1 MNKIKLCII
10 AGLIAIMPTLATAE
24 DCSTVE
30 NNNLAIHAV
39 PELAHQKVT
48 FDVTASHT
56 PLDKKYAGI
65 DNISVFTGGAGFKVA
80 GVKLGMGIS
89 HYTNGTSYSVK
100 GGDPCEGNTALALAG
115 FLNLGDSARLKLG
128 IARGSDI
135 VDSWSVDNTTVHA
148 GIRFGF

>member
-1 MNKIKLCII
+1 MNKIKLFLI
-10 AGLIAIMPTLATAE
+10 AGLIAIMPTLAAAE

-89 HYTNGTSYSVK
+89 HYTNGTSYPVK
-100 GGDPCEGNTALALAG
+100 GGDPCEGNTALAVAG
-115 FLNLGDSARLKLG
+115 FLNLSDSARIKLG
-128 IARGSDI
+128 IARSSD
-135 VDSWSVDNTTVHA
+135 VVGSWSVDNTTFHA
-148 GIRFGF
+148 GLRFGF

>member
-1 MNKIKLCII
+1 MNKIKLCLI
-10 AGLIAIMPTLATAE
+10 AGLVAIMPTLAAAE

-89 HYTNGTSYSVK
+89 HYTNGTAYPVK
-100 GGDPCEGNTALALAG
+100 GGDPCEGNTALAVAG
-115 FLNLGDSARLKLG
+115 FLNLSDSARLKLG
-128 IARGSDI
+128 IARSSDI
-135 VDSWSVDNTTVHA
+135 VDSWSVDNTTFHA
-148 GIRFGF
+148 GLRFGF

>member
-1 MNKIKLCII
+1 MNKIKLCLI
-10 AGLIAIMPTLATAE
+10 AGLVAIMPTLAAAE

-89 HYTNGTSYSVK
+89 HYTNGTAYPVK
-100 GGDPCEGNTALALAG
+100 GGGTCEGNTALAVAG
-115 FLNLGDSARLKLG
+115 FLNLSDSARLKLG
-128 IARGSDI
+128 IARSSDV
-135 VDSWSVDNTTVHA
+135 VDSWSVDNTTFHA
-148 GIRFGF
+148 GLRFGF

>member
-1 MNKIKLCII
+1 MNKIKLFLI
-10 AGLIAIMPTLATAE
+10 AGLIAILPTLAAAE

-56 PLDKKYAGI
+56 PLNEKYAGI

-89 HYTNGTSYSVK
+89 HYTNGASYPVK
-100 GGDPCEGNTALALAG
+100 GGDPCEGNTALAVAG
-115 FLNLGDSARLKLG
+115 FLNLSDSARIKLG
-128 IARGSDI
+128 IARSSDV
-135 VDSWSVDNTTVHA
+135 VDSWSVDNTTFHA
-148 GIRFGF
+148 GLRFGF

>member
-1 MNKIKLCII
+1 MNKIKLFLI
-10 AGLIAIMPTLATAE
+10 AGLIAIMPTLAAAE

-89 HYTNGTSYSVK
+89 HYTNGTSYPVK
-100 GGDPCEGNTALALAG
+100 GGDPCEGNTALAVAG
-115 FLNLGDSARLKLG
+115 FLNLSDSARIKLG
-128 IARGSDI
+128 IARSSD
-135 VDSWSVDNTTVHA
+135 VV
-148 GIRFGF
+148 GFVVS